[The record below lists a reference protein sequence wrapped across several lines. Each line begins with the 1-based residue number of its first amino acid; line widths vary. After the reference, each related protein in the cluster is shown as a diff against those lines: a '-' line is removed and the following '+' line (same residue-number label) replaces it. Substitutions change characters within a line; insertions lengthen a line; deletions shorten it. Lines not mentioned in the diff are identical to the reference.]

1 MTGGPRSAHA
11 MRVRTQIVIIALLR
25 TIINTMHRM
34 VYPFL
39 AVFAQGMGVNLT
51 AVSLTLAGRNIAGI
65 FGPIAAPVA
74 DSRGRK
80 FGMMLGIV
88 TFTVGVALVAVRPG
102 LLTFSAALI
111 LAILGKSWFDPAIH
125 AYFGDRVSYAQRG
138 TAVAVTEMSWSAA
151 FILGVPAV
159 GFLIAHF
166 GWSAPFP
173 VLAVLGVLILVVIGW
188 VIPRDEG
195 SIERK
200 PLFPN
205 MQAVLRCVPALAG
218 ISIGLWA
225 SGANE
230 MVNLIFG
237 VWLADSFKLQIA
249 ALAGA
254 SAVIGIAELSGES
267 LVATVTDRLGKPRA
281 VAFGLCANILSSLL
295 LPLIGRTEVGALAGL
310 FLFYLSF
317 EYLVVSQLPMMTEVV
332 PAARATAIGLNAVGF
347 GVGRSLG
354 ALLSTF
360 IYVHLG
366 FPVVTWVAVL
376 FDLFGLL
383 ALAEMQKR
391 VSILP
396 RLIRW
401 FRRAPDSAG

>member
-1 MTGGPRSAHA
+1 
-11 MRVRTQIVIIALLR
+11 MRVRTQIAIMSLLR
-25 TIINTMHRM
+25 IIINTMHRM

-39 AVFAQGMGVNLT
+39 SIFAQGMGVDVT
-51 AVSLTLAGRNIAGI
+51 AVSLALAGRNIAGI
-65 FGPIAAPVA
+65 FGPIVAPVA

-80 FGMMLGIV
+80 FGMLLGIV
-88 TFTVGVALVAVRPG
+88 AFTLGMGLVAVRPG
-102 LLTFSAALI
+102 LPTFSAALI

-125 AYFGDRVSYAQRG
+125 AYFGDRVAYARRG
-138 TAVAVTEMSWSAA
+138 MSVAAIEMSWSIA
-151 FILGVPAV
+151 FIAGVPAM
-159 GFLIAHF
+159 GFLIAHY

-173 VLAVLGVLILVVIGW
+173 VLAGLGIFMLVVIW
-188 VIPRDEG
+188 RLIPGDRPAM
-195 SIERK
+195 ERG

-205 MQAVLRCVPALAG
+205 LQAVLVSIPAWAG

-225 SGANE
+225 SAANE

-237 VWLADSFKLQIA
+237 VWLADAFKLQIA

-281 VAFGLCANILSSLL
+281 VAVGLGANIAASVL
-295 LPLIGRTEVGALAGL
+295 LPWIGRSEPGALVGL

-332 PAARATAIGLNAVGF
+332 PAARATAIALNSVGF
-347 GVGRSLG
+347 GLGRSLG

-360 IYVHLG
+360 IYMRLG
-366 FPVVTWVAVL
+366 FPAVTVVAVV
-376 FDLFGLL
+376 FDILALL
-383 ALAEMQKR
+383 SLAEMQQKIN
-391 VSILP
+391 VLP
-396 RLIRW
+396 RLLSWITRV
-401 FRRAPDSAG
+401 RPRNPSSG

>member
-1 MTGGPRSAHA
+1 
-11 MRVRTQIVIIALLR
+11 MRVRTQIVIMSLLR
-25 TIINTMHRM
+25 IIINTMHRM

-39 AVFAQGMGVNLT
+39 SIFAQGMGVDVT
-51 AVSLTLAGRNIAGI
+51 AVSLALAGRNVAGI

-80 FGMMLGIV
+80 FGMLLGIV
-88 TFTVGVALVAVRPG
+88 TFTVGVGLVAIRPG

-125 AYFGDRVSYAQRG
+125 AYFGDRVAYERRG
-138 TAVAVTEMSWSAA
+138 TSVAAIEMSWSIA
-151 FILGVPAV
+151 FIAGVPAV
-159 GFLIAHF
+159 GFLIARY

-173 VLAVLGVLILVVIGW
+173 VLTALGVFMLTVIW
-188 VIPRDEG
+188 RLIPRDERTA
-195 SIERK
+195 ERK

-205 MQAVLRCVPALAG
+205 MGVVLRSVPALAG

-237 VWLADSFKLQIA
+237 VWLADTFKLQIA

-281 VAFGLCANILSSLL
+281 VALGLEANIAASLL
-295 LPLIGRTEVGALAGL
+295 LPWIGRSEPGALAGL

-332 PAARATAIGLNAVGF
+332 PAARATAIALNSVGF
-347 GVGRSLG
+347 GIGRSLG

-360 IYVHLG
+360 IYARLG
-366 FPVVTWVAVL
+366 FMAVTVVAVI
-376 FDLFGLL
+376 FDILAIL
-383 ALAEMQKR
+383 ALAEMQQKIS
-391 VSILP
+391 VLP
-396 RLIRW
+396 RLLGWIQRQ
-401 FRRAPDSAG
+401 RRRNPSNG